1 MVDHDGKTLTTHHV
15 SDTLFTDFQTC
26 INVGCLI
33 LALRG
38 QCAVREDKGNF
49 RRKRCFQYIYIQS
62 VRNA

>member
-1 MVDHDGKTLTTHHV
+1 MVDHGGKTLTTHHV
-15 SDTLFTDFQTC
+15 SDVMDFQTC

-38 QCAVREDKGNF
+38 LCVVREDKGNF